1 MLVPVVAVQRE
12 DYSDIEERKT
22 NYENIMKDYDK
33 PYFVHHQQ
41 HIQQKQQG
49 TSSILSNLPSMLPSS
64 ASPMSVLLR
73 K

>member
-1 MLVPVVAVQRE
+1 M
-12 DYSDIEERKT
+12 KT
-22 NYENIMKDYDK
+22 QENKTKDENIMKDYDK

-49 TSSILSNLPSMLPSS
+49 TSSILSKLPSMMPSS